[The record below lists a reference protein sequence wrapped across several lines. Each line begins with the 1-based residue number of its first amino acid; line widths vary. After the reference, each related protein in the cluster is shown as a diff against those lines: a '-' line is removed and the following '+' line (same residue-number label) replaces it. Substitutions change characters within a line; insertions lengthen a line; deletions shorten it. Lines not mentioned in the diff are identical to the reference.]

1 MEELTFTE
9 LMIMIKGIA
18 YCEVEEWNR
27 TRNLMLAMLSPYM
40 KTKMK
45 VDEFMPL
52 IIDESYKEKEELTT
66 EIGNEDVDWFNRFV
80 DKYKKEN
87 G

>member
-1 MEELTFTE
+1 
-9 LMIMIKGIA
+9 
-18 YCEVEEWNR
+18 
-27 TRNLMLAMLSPYM
+27 MLAMLSPYM

-80 DKYKKEN
+80 DKYEKEN

>member
-40 KTKMK
+40 KQKMQA
-45 VDEFMPL
+45 DEFMPL
-52 IIDESYKEKEELTT
+52 IIDESYQEKEELTT
-66 EIGNEDVDWFNRFV
+66 EIGNDEVAWFNKFV
-80 DKYKKEN
+80 ENYKKEN